1 MALDLELDQELDQA
15 LDQGLDL
22 GLDQGLEQALDQGLD
37 QALDQALDLEL
48 DQELD
53 QALDQGLDLGLDRVP
68 TPPQTCTDEA
78 TVFANENNGCDLITC
93 PVGRTCG
100 ILIGIARLGTGPFE
114 PFLYPKCVSNPLELT
129 RNTEQNGNEQILTNG
144 PGCNCGTTQCAA
156 GFQCQVRSSIVKLG
170 NRPFAQ
176 IIGGFPQ
183 CVGNYSTY
191 QNPFTIVP
199 YGPGLDLSQFL
210 HPFDKLMM

>member
-1 MALDLELDQELDQA
+1 MRSTPVTGSA
-15 LDQGLDL
+15 
-22 GLDQGLEQALDQGLD
+22 
-37 QALDQALDLEL
+37 
-48 DQELD
+48 
-53 QALDQGLDLGLDRVP
+53 
-68 TPPQTCTDEA
+68 TPPPKTCTDEA

-93 PVGRTCG
+93 PAGRTCG
-100 ILIGIARLGTGPFE
+100 TLIGFARLGDGPFE
-114 PFLYPKCVSNPLELT
+114 PFHYPKCVSNPLELT
-129 RNTEQNGNEQILTNG
+129 RNTERNGNEQILTNG

-199 YGPGLDLSQFL
+199 YGPGCAEIPACLEGTTCVTAVGIAKYGNLQWAQFFW
-210 HPFDKLMM
+210 PFCA